1 MCDCTT
7 CNVFFYLMI
16 LRICTCW
23 ALVPYY
29 QIDLAVCFMQ
39 QGIKFTEVWYIMWFF
54 TSTLIWFDITHT
66 SKIYFT
72 WFHDVFSFQ
81 KFLTCRSHMLI
92 KFSKRKFFLWNVKN
106 NDRSGMNKQNT
117 YTINTERKITLE
129 RVSYY
134 ENKFKTTPSILP
146 ASSFL
151 WEKFPFSRI
160 TEGQLWHG

>member
-1 MCDCTT
+1 
-7 CNVFFYLMI
+7 
-16 LRICTCW
+16 
-23 ALVPYY
+23 
-29 QIDLAVCFMQ
+29 MQ

-81 KFLTCRSHMLI
+81 KLLTCRSHMLI
-92 KFSKRKFFLWNVKN
+92 KFNKRKFFLWNVRN
-106 NDRSGMNKQNT
+106 NGRSDMNKQNT
-117 YTINTERKITLE
+117 HTLNTQRKITLE

-146 ASSFL
+146 ASPFFWGKISFFQNKRSTVMAWL
-151 WEKFPFSRI
+151 IIPCSWDIHELPNFLKS
-160 TEGQLWHG
+160 